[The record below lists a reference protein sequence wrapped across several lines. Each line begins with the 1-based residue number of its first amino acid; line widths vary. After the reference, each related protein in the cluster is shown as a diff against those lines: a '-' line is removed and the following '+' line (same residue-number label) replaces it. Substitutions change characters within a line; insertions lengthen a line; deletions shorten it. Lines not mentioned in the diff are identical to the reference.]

1 MVHQVLWLMAGAVG
15 IAVLG
20 RWSKQNRIVVF
31 VLCVLWGGVS
41 TLVR

>member
-1 MVHQVLWLMAGAVG
+1 MVDQLVWLLAGAVG
-15 IAVLG
+15 ITVLG

-31 VLCVLWGGVS
+31 GLCVLWGGIS